1 MNLRQLLPAAL
12 ALVSAGA
19 YAPTAHACGGFF
31 CNASQ
36 PVNQAAERIIFSQN
50 ADGSTTAVIQIQYSG
65 PSESFAWML
74 PVVGSPDISVSS
86 NVAMAALQNV
96 SNPQYTLT
104 TVVEGEC
111 DDGGSNGFFRGSSAD
126 SAGAPSESPT
136 SEDPE
141 VTVVNSGSVGPY
153 DFVIIS
159 VDNSAADVGLVATE
173 WLQENEY
180 DVSELGRDRLVP
192 YLESGMNLLAFRLTK
207 GRDAGAIRPVV
218 LNFGEGLPSIPLRPT
233 AAAATDDMG
242 IMVFVVG
249 ESRAIPANYL
259 DLELNEAAINWL
271 QPNTNY
277 GDVVTQAANEAG
289 GQGFVTEFVGESERF
304 EDVVYPEFIEG
315 QWESLQELTGFQLVR
330 QTASLFQGWDGFSD
344 AILAEVTKPADVSE
358 DDWNANPVNYIFSTS
373 SDFSDVNSAS
383 FINRVQLEVID
394 PVLETAALFAGNRTV
409 TRFFTTMSAD
419 EMTMDPVFDFNA
431 ELEQELTNLHTATR
445 TIECSRGITQGDATW
460 RVLFDNGVTVRGEAN
475 NWPLSDIDTL
485 PAMRTSRRI
494 GTVGEGEIITDNS
507 AQIVSTVNE
516 SNRSHPRNYGNGL
529 FAGGV
534 CSVSSVGA
542 AQGTG
547 SLAMLLGLVGLVAL
561 RRRRNA

>member
-31 CNASQ
+31 CNNSQ

-50 ADGSTTAVIQIQYSG
+50 ADGSTTAVIQVQYSG
-65 PSESFAWML
+65 PSESFSWML

-86 NVAMAALQNV
+86 NAALAAAQNA

-104 TVVEGEC
+104 TVVEGDC
-111 DDGGSNGFFRGSSAD
+111 DNGGGGILR
-126 SAGAPSESPT
+126 SAGAEDSSTNAPPSAM
-136 SEDPE
+136 DPE
-141 VTVVNSGSVGPY
+141 VNVVNSGSVGPY

-159 VDNSAADVGLVATE
+159 VDPSASDVALVATE

-271 QPNTNY
+271 QPNSNY

-289 GQGFVTEFVGESERF
+289 GQGFVTEFAGDSSMF
-304 EDVVYPEFIEG
+304 EDAIYPEFVAS
-315 QWESLQELTGFQLVR
+315 QWESIQELEGFQLVR
-330 QTASLFQGWDGFSD
+330 QSAGLFQGWDGFSD
-344 AILAEVTKPADVSE
+344 VILAEVTKPAEISE
-358 DDWNANPVNYIFSTS
+358 EDWNANPINYIFSAEIDFTGLS
-373 SDFSDVNSAS
+373 SES
-383 FINRVQLEVID
+383 FINRVQGEVVD

-409 TRFFTTMSAD
+409 TRFFTTMSPD

-431 ELEQELTNLHTATR
+431 ELEQEVSNLHTATR
-445 TIECSRGITQGDATW
+445 TIECSRGVMQQDATW
-460 RVLFDNGVTVRGEAN
+460 RVEFENGVTVRGEST
-475 NWPLSDIDTL
+475 NWPLADIDTL
-485 PAMRTSRRI
+485 PAMRTSRRV
-494 GTVGEGEIITDNS
+494 GTTGEGEIVTDNS
-507 AQIVSTVNE
+507 AQIISTINE
-516 SNRSHPRNYGNGL
+516 NNRSHPRNFGSGL

-534 CSVSSVGA
+534 CSVSAVGA
-542 AQGTG
+542 SQGAG
-547 SLAMLLGLVGLVAL
+547 SLVMLLGLVGLVAL
-561 RRRRNA
+561 RRRNA

>member
-31 CNASQ
+31 CNNSQ

-50 ADGSTTAVIQIQYSG
+50 EDGSTTAVIQIQYSG
-65 PSESFAWML
+65 PSESFSWML

-86 NVAMAALQNV
+86 NAALAAAQNV

-104 TVVEGEC
+104 TVVEGTC
-111 DDGGSNGFFRGSSAD
+111 DDGGGGLRFAGAAED
-126 SAGAPSESPT
+126 SATNAPPSAM
-136 SEDPE
+136 DPE
-141 VTVVNSGSVGPY
+141 VEVVNSGSVGPY

-159 VDNSAADVGLVATE
+159 VDSSASDVARVATQ

-180 DVSELGRDRLVP
+180 DVSDLGRDRLVP

-271 QPNTNY
+271 QPNSNY

-289 GQGFVTEFVGESERF
+289 GQGFVTEFVGESAAF
-304 EDVVYPEFIEG
+304 EETIYPEFIASE
-315 QWESLQELTGFQLVR
+315 WENIQELEGFQLVR
-330 QTASLFQGWDGFSD
+330 QSAGLFQGWDGFSD
-344 AILAEVTKPADVSE
+344 VVLAEVTKPTTVSE
-358 DDWNANPVNYIFSTS
+358 EDWNANPINYIFGSEINYTS
-373 SDFSDVNSAS
+373 LNSES
-383 FINRVQLEVID
+383 FISRLQLEVVD

-409 TRFFTTMSAD
+409 TRFFTTMSPD
-419 EMTMDPVFDFNA
+419 EMTMDPVFDFNG
-431 ELEQELTNLHTATR
+431 ELEQEVSNLHTATR
-445 TIECSRGITQGDATW
+445 TIECSRGVSQGEATW
-460 RVLFDNGVTVRGEAN
+460 RILFDNGITVRGEAN
-475 NWPLSDIDTL
+475 NWPLTDIDTL
-485 PAMRTSRRI
+485 PAMRTSRRV
-494 GTVGEGEIITDNS
+494 GSAGEGEIVTDNS
-507 AQIVSTVNE
+507 AQIISTITEN
-516 SNRSHPRNYGNGL
+516 NRAHPRNYGNGL
-529 FAGGV
+529 FAGGF
-534 CSVSSVGA
+534 CSVSAVGA
-542 AQGTG
+542 SQGAG
-547 SLAMLLGLVGLVAL
+547 SLGMLLGLVGLVAL